1 MDAPPS
7 GEALA
12 QLLREHAALRRV
24 AMLVARQ
31 PSAEDVFAAV
41 TQEAGRVLGARMT
54 ALLRVESAE
63 YGVIAAGW
71 SSGPQAVPVGSRGVL
86 DGRGPLG
93 RILRTRR
100 PVRVDDYDE
109 VGGAVAEQMRRI
121 GVRSAVAGP
130 VVVGG
135 RIWGALS
142 AAWPPG
148 VPPPE
153 GAEDRVAEFAELISY
168 AIANA
173 ETRQELAASRAR
185 LVQAADEQRRRVVR
199 DLHDGAQQRLIHAV
213 MTLQLANAR
222 DDAPPELGRLVA
234 DALAD
239 TRDAI
244 EELRELA
251 HGIHPAILTHRG
263 LAAAVEALADR
274 APLPVHLDIPDQRY
288 PSSVESTAYFIAA
301 EALTNV
307 AKYARASMVRIT
319 AVPTAD
325 ELVLTIDDDGA
336 GGATRSAG
344 SGLSGLQDRVAA
356 VDGSLTLD
364 SPPGAGTRIRA
375 ELPLRAI
382 ASASGPA
389 ARRGEFPTPNV

>member
-1 MDAPPS
+1 
-7 GEALA
+7 
-12 QLLREHAALRRV
+12 
-24 AMLVARQ
+24 
-31 PSAEDVFAAV
+31 
-41 TQEAGRVLGARMT
+41 
-54 ALLRVESAE
+54 
-63 YGVIAAGW
+63 
-71 SSGPQAVPVGSRGVL
+71 
-86 DGRGPLG
+86 
-93 RILRTRR
+93 
-100 PVRVDDYDE
+100 
-109 VGGAVAEQMRRI
+109 MRRI

-130 VVVGG
+130 IVVGG

-142 AAWPPG
+142 AAWPAG
-148 VPPPE
+148 LAPPE

-222 DDAPPELGRLVA
+222 DAPPELGRLVA

-274 APLPVHLDIPDQRY
+274 APLPVHVDIPDQRY

-307 AKYARASMVRIT
+307 AKYARASTTRIT

-336 GGATRSAG
+336 GGATPSAG
-344 SGLSGLQDRVAA
+344 SGLAGLQDRVAA
-356 VDGSLTLD
+356 VDGTLTVD

-382 ASASGPA
+382 PRASDPA

>member
-1 MDAPPS
+1 
-7 GEALA
+7 
-12 QLLREHAALRRV
+12 
-24 AMLVARQ
+24 
-31 PSAEDVFAAV
+31 
-41 TQEAGRVLGARMT
+41 
-54 ALLRVESAE
+54 
-63 YGVIAAGW
+63 
-71 SSGPQAVPVGSRGVL
+71 
-86 DGRGPLG
+86 
-93 RILRTRR
+93 
-100 PVRVDDYDE
+100 
-109 VGGAVAEQMRRI
+109 
-121 GVRSAVAGP
+121 
-130 VVVGG
+130 
-135 RIWGALS
+135 
-142 AAWPPG
+142 
-148 VPPPE
+148 
-153 GAEDRVAEFAELISY
+153 
-168 AIANA
+168 
-173 ETRQELAASRAR
+173 
-185 LVQAADEQRRRVVR
+185 VR

-274 APLPVHLDIPDQRY
+274 APLPVDLDIPDQRY

-336 GGATRSAG
+336 GGATPSAG